1 MLCSVENMIR
11 LLLNCLVF
19 TCIFSFDQTACG
31 EEATQ
36 QRFAQIVRESL
47 LQEDRSGVHDWK
59 KVYEDLKKGAPDE
72 EVVSRWLAL
81 VYARNSMYPVMRYF
95 LDDTIKSGTISRDL
109 LCLRLWARLS
119 DEEYVDGCQDA
130 MAVVKSVKIVM
141 AGGQFADL
149 DVREAEKISYDVVHA
164 AKAFGFCKAV
174 AEVSDAI
181 DGGDLEQMIDAC
193 REGLDGE
200 LLVLFDKQVK
210 ETFDNVSPAAQ
221 DVAAT
226 EEAEKLSFED
236 EKAQKDQQMQNEQAG
251 MADAANQSL
260 QTAEMVRMQAQQQLG
275 QIEAAAAPFGQQR
288 IALESQLASLRS
300 QKLNDSALMEAYWDE
315 RIYEV
320 QGALSGV
327 YARLQQFQNTYQAV
341 LADAN
346 RKLQELGG
354 HVQLLAKNNW
364 AHGLRRKKN
373 EGARKSNKLRQIERE
388 KKRVLQFATYA
399 EIDFNREAVGI
410 LGSSLS
416 QGVSI
421 D

>member
-1 MLCSVENMIR
+1 M
-11 LLLNCLVF
+11 
-19 TCIFSFDQTACG
+19 
-31 EEATQ
+31 
-36 QRFAQIVRESL
+36 
-47 LQEDRSGVHDWK
+47 
-59 KVYEDLKKGAPDE
+59 
-72 EVVSRWLAL
+72 
-81 VYARNSMYPVMRYF
+81 
-95 LDDTIKSGTISRDL
+95 SRDL

-130 MAVVKSVKIVM
+130 RAVVKSVEIFL
-141 AGGQFADL
+141 AGGQFTDL
-149 DVREAEKISYDVVHA
+149 DVREAEKISYDITHA

-174 AEVSDAI
+174 AQVSDAI
-181 DGGDLEQMIDAC
+181 ERDDLEQMINGC

-210 ETFDNVSPAAQ
+210 ETFDKVSPAAQ
-221 DVAAT
+221 DVVAR

-251 MADAANQSL
+251 MVDAANQSL

-275 QIEAAAAPFGQQR
+275 QIDAAAAPFQQQK

-300 QKLNDSALMEAYWDE
+300 EKLNDSELMESYWDE
-315 RIYEV
+315 RINKIRGV
-320 QGALSGV
+320 LNGV

-346 RKLQELGG
+346 RKLQQLGG

-373 EGARKSNKLRQIERE
+373 EGTRKSNELRQIERE
-388 KKRVLQFATYA
+388 KKRVLRFATYV
-399 EIDFNREAVGI
+399 ELDFNRQVIGI
-410 LGSSLS
+410 LGSGSL
-416 QGVSI
+416 QGVSV